1 MGKCGTT
8 ANKKECELFVAREEL
23 MFKSNENPVII
34 KSYAGKKLYDTER
47 ADYISMPEL
56 ADIAKSDRDFFVL
69 DAQSGKDVTLS
80 VLKQMLAQV
89 R

>member
-1 MGKCGTT
+1 
-8 ANKKECELFVAREEL
+8 
-23 MFKSNENPVII
+23 
-34 KSYAGKKLYDTER
+34 
-47 ADYISMPEL
+47 MPEL